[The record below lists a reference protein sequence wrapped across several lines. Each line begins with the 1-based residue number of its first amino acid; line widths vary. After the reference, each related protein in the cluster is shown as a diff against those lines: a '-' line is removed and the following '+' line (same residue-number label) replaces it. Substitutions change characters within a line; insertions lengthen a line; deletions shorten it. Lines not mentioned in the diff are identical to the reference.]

1 MSNGRV
7 RVGMLGAGFI
17 ILMHLLEVRNHHV
30 GQDAQ
35 RAAEP
40 IQPRPASGVS
50 RLSLGRWGKIH
61 GFDAVPSAVAAG
73 NLRRWLP
80 RIRLARLYRCS
91 HRLSPDRLAGQL
103 RLDTRATFPPL
114 GWTEPSTPAGAR
126 RSTSKTRRGEQY
138 TRWKAIACGPTAMP
152 GKAAITRDQV
162 AELTEPYGDALL
174 KGALAMPRHS

>member
-1 MSNGRV
+1 MRNGNHALVDHSRNARKPLGGTSTSSSPRTLGKRHLMSNGRV

-30 GQDAQ
+30 GQDTQ

-73 NLRRWLP
+73 NHRRWLP

-91 HRLSPDRLAGQL
+91 HRLSPDRLAGQR
-103 RLDTRATFPPL
+103 RLDTRATFPPT
-114 GWTEPSTPAGAR
+114 GWTEPSTP
-126 RSTSKTRRGEQY
+126 QV
-138 TRWKAIACGPTAMP
+138 PTTPPANP
-152 GKAAITRDQV
+152 
-162 AELTEPYGDALL
+162 
-174 KGALAMPRHS
+174 PR